1 MFASLI
7 PDQPEITD
15 LIINHDPATLERL
28 PVRKHDVLAVFSKFH
43 NQKALAAVHAI
54 PERDGFLDPLAV
66 DRLLLTIHWE
76 MQRLAEEFFHGHRV
90 RQLLDPLISTLR
102 AEGFRGPI
110 RIVDVGSG
118 IGYVIRWLAARTSLA
133 AQGVELVGM
142 DLNSTLVREA
152 SRLASAESLPCRFI
166 QGDAFSRE
174 ASAQIYLS
182 TGVIHHFRGN
192 ALSDF
197 LRRHNLPKTYA
208 FVHYDFHPWLL
219 APLGS
224 WFFHI
229 LRMRTAVARHD
240 GVLSTARA
248 HTADVLCSAA
258 RAALP
263 DFSSGIYSANIW
275 GTPIPRVFHT
285 LIGVRRELLPTFRTQ
300 LGRRARRLGAMS

>member
-1 MFASLI
+1 VFASLI

-15 LIINHDPATLERL
+15 LIINHDPATLDRL
-28 PVRKHDVLAVFSKFH
+28 PVRKHDVLAVFSKFQ
-43 NQKALAAVHAI
+43 NQKALAAVLAI

-90 RQLLDPLISTLR
+90 RQLLDPLISALR

-110 RIVDVGSG
+110 RIVDVGTG

-174 ASAQIYLS
+174 ACAQIYLS
-182 TGVIHHFRGN
+182 TGVIHHFSGN
-192 ALSDF
+192 ALGDF
-197 LRRHNLPKTYA
+197 LRRHNLPERTLLFTTTFIPGCLLHLDRGSSTF
-208 FVHYDFHPWLL
+208 FVCALRSLAMMVCFLLPARTPQMCLPPPL
-219 APLGS
+219 APRSQIFRPVFTAQISGVPPCRA
-224 WFFHI
+224 FF
-229 LRMRTAVARHD
+229 
-240 GVLSTARA
+240 
-248 HTADVLCSAA
+248 
-258 RAALP
+258 
-263 DFSSGIYSANIW
+263 
-275 GTPIPRVFHT
+275 T
-285 LIGVRRELLPTFRTQ
+285 L
-300 LGRRARRLGAMS
+300 